1 MKNIIV
7 IDAENAVGGR
17 LASYIAKQ
25 LLLGKEIAVVN
36 CENAIIIGNP
46 VDITKK
52 YLSLKRKG
60 GSAMRGPYLHA
71 TPEKLMK
78 RIIKGMLPH
87 KKGRGEEA
95 IKRVKCYNKIPE
107 EFKDSK
113 KIKSSR
119 DKLPIKSISLKE
131 LANKLKYRGELQ

>member
-1 MKNIIV
+1 MNNIIV
-7 IDAENAVGGR
+7 IDAENAIAGR

-25 LLLGKEIAVVN
+25 LLLGKEVAVVN
-36 CENAIIIGNP
+36 SEGAIIVGNP

-52 YLSLKRKG
+52 YISLKRKG
-60 GSAMRGPYLHA
+60 GSAMRGPYLHS

-95 IKRVKCYNKIPE
+95 LKRVKCYNKIPE
-107 EFKDSK
+107 ELKDAK
-113 KIKSSR
+113 RIHSSR
-119 DKLPIKSISLKE
+119 ENLPIKSISLKE
-131 LANKLKYRGELQ
+131 LSNKLKYRIEQK